1 MTSTLKH
8 KAVSASIWSAIDI
21 FSRQGLQFGI
31 TMILARLLTPTDYG
45 TVALLSIFIGVAGV
59 FISSG
64 FSQAL
69 IQRQKITDT
78 DLSSVFYFN
87 IVTAL
92 LFSVLLCAA
101 APWIALF
108 YNIPILTPLTRLM
121 ALNLFIG
128 AFGAI
133 QTTLLNKSLDF
144 RKQCVI
150 TIASVVV
157 SGIIAVILAW
167 KSYGVWSLAVS
178 SLASIFVS
186 TLLLWLLNPW
196 RPTLVFSLA
205 SIRSL
210 FKFGGFLL
218 ISGLLDTLYTRLNTL
233 VIGKFYSPR
242 DLGFY
247 SRADGTQ
254 QLPANLLTGIISRV
268 AFPIFSAAQQDKN
281 HLRAGLRKAIALVMM
296 INIPVMLGMFVTSRL
311 LIQVLFGN
319 QWLPSVPYLQI
330 LCLGGI
336 LWPLHVLNLNTLLAQ
351 GHSKLFFRLEVIKK
365 IIGVAI
371 LGTACFFGITAIAWS
386 IVATSLIS
394 FAINAHYSGRFLN
407 YGIMKQGLDLV
418 PYTLAGLGM
427 ALFVW
432 GIGFFTI
439 NSPLF
444 LLLAQVLTGM
454 MIYAFICGVFR
465 LPAFTEAI
473 QLLGPRLAA
482 KIPFKIG

>member
-1 MTSTLKH
+1 
-8 KAVSASIWSAIDI
+8 
-21 FSRQGLQFGI
+21 
-31 TMILARLLTPTDYG
+31 
-45 TVALLSIFIGVAGV
+45 
-59 FISSG
+59 
-64 FSQAL
+64 
-69 IQRQKITDT
+69 
-78 DLSSVFYFN
+78 
-87 IVTAL
+87 
-92 LFSVLLCAA
+92 
-101 APWIALF
+101 
-108 YNIPILTPLTRLM
+108 M